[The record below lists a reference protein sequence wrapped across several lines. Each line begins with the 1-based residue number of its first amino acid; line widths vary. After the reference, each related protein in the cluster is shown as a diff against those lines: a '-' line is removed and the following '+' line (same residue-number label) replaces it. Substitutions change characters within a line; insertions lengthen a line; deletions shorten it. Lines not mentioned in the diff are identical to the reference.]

1 MIQDAFP
8 TYICLNKNKQKLIVK
23 QNIMENLSFNK
34 ENLAYEKAAKRVK
47 DLKSFYGNL
56 ISYCLVIPFLLIIN
70 LLTSP
75 EHLWFYWPMLGW
87 GLGLTIHGLNTFG
100 IGKEWEERKINQLM
114 EQEKNQ
120 SKSL

>member
-1 MIQDAFP
+1 
-8 TYICLNKNKQKLIVK
+8 
-23 QNIMENLSFNK
+23 MENLSFNK

-47 DLKSFYGNL
+47 DLKGFYGNL
-56 ISYCLVIPFLLIIN
+56 TSYCLVIPFLLILN

-87 GLGLTIHGLNTFG
+87 GLGLTIHAVGTFG
-100 IGKEWEERKINQLM
+100 IGKDWEEKKIKELM
-114 EQEKNQ
+114 EEERRN